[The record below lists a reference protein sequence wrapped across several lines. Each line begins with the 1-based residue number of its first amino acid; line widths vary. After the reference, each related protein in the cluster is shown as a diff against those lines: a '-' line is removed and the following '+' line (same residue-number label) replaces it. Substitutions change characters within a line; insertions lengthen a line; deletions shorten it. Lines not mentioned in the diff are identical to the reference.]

1 MKHLY
6 VLYYFITFSIG
17 VFSLAIA
24 TVAYVRSRILLL
36 RYYVYFYLAFTLL
49 VTVNVFSSYL
59 YVNLPEESSSMLFY
73 AFEYLDTLMIHLL
86 VFLLPLFVH
95 ELLPVSRRKLRNII
109 FGGLAIAVYVTFHFL
124 GFLTNVRT
132 GKLEGWGMRFPDIVL
147 VAVVG
152 YTFGIIWHAFRQMS
166 SSSEKMLAR
175 KLWLLCGMALIVVS
189 EDIVFEAGII
199 EVFPILYGSFGLVF
213 AHHFMFQYLHAPQ
226 ASAISKRTGSGSSD
240 KVDKV
245 EEVGKAGE
253 ADTVESVSEISRIE
267 EMAGQFNFSPREKEV
282 LALLLQGRTN
292 AQIGE
297 ELYIS
302 LNTTKTHIRNIYQ
315 KVGVKR
321 RYELLSRFKQFSF
334 PSESHNV

>member
-24 TVAYVRSRILLL
+24 AVAYVRTRILLL
-36 RYYVYFYLAFTLL
+36 RYYVYFYLTFTLL
-49 VTVNVFSSYL
+49 VTVNVFTSYL
-59 YVNLPEESSSMLFY
+59 YVNLPEESSSVLFH

-109 FGGLAIAVYVTFHFL
+109 FGSLAIVVYATFHFL
-124 GFLTNVRT
+124 GFLTNVKT
-132 GKLEGWGMRFPDIVL
+132 GKFEGWGMRFPDIVL
-147 VAVVG
+147 VLIVG
-152 YTFGIIWHAFRQMS
+152 YTFGITWHAFRRMS

-175 KLWLLCGMALIVVS
+175 KLWLLCGMALIVVF

-213 AHHFMFQYLHAPQ
+213 AHHFMFQYLHSPQ
-226 ASAISKRTGSGSSD
+226 ASAISKGIGAGPSD
-240 KVDKV
+240 KV
-245 EEVGKAGE
+245 G
-253 ADTVESVSEISRIE
+253 TVERVSEVNRIE
-267 EMAGQFNFSPREKEV
+267 EVADQFAFSPREKEV
-282 LALLLQGRTN
+282 LSLLLQGRTN

-302 LNTTKTHIRNIYQ
+302 LNTAKTHIRNIYQ

-321 RYELLSRFKQFSF
+321 RYELLARFNDFPS
-334 PSESHNV
+334 PSESHNS